1 MSSAELNAVFNI
13 GDSVVYPLQGVGCIL
28 SREKRNSR
36 EYYRVQITSSDMD
49 VLLPVDKA
57 AEIGLRHLASVT
69 EAKKAISSL
78 STKRDSGKTDWKQK
92 MYSVSDAMRSAWDS
106 FVSEYNGAYN
116 GSVMEE
122 EYNAAVQSGNMV
134 KVGKLP
140 D

>member
-36 EYYRVQITSSDMD
+36 EYYRVQIASSDMD

-69 EAKKAISSL
+69 EAKKAL
-78 STKRDSGKTDWKQK
+78 QK
-92 MYSVSDAMRSAWDS
+92 GVREDGLEAEAPC
-106 FVSEYNGAYN
+106 
-116 GSVMEE
+116 
-122 EYNAAVQSGNMV
+122 QSGTDEGRDHV
-134 KVGKLP
+134 LRSQCRQLP
-140 D
+140 LQAI